1 MFALDRELGPGYNN
15 SFDFSLTFESAILTI
30 APLGVLIAA
39 CPFHIWHY
47 RKRPA
52 VAKIGMHFW
61 LLTVGFPY
69 QTLLRTKQNSIYI
82 SDCGYRSLFLR
93 GCQGGDLENGSW
105 RCICHFP
112 SGHSTLSSWRCRCPT
127 YEHTRI
133 LPLASLSLH
142 K

>member
-52 VAKIGMHFW
+52 IAKIGMHFW
-61 LLTVGFPY
+61 LLTVRLPY
-69 QTLLRTKQNSIYI
+69 QTLLRIKQNSLYI
-82 SDCGYRSLFLR
+82 SDYGHRSLLLR
-93 GCQGGDLENGSW
+93 DCQGGGLEN
-105 RCICHFP
+105 
-112 SGHSTLSSWRCRCPT
+112 SSWR
-127 YEHTRI
+127 
-133 LPLASLSLH
+133 
-142 K
+142 